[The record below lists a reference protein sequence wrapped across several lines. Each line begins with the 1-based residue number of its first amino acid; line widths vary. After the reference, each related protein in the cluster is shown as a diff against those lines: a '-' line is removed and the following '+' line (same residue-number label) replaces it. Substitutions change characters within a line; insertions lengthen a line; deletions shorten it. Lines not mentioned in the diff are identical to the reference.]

1 MRKLTALTI
10 PAALVAAGAA
20 LAATP
25 GTVVTQ
31 LTPNTPKKNTTLHL
45 TATGPFSGVSGLPSS
60 LVIDVQKGFKSS
72 LKAVKT
78 PCTSQQEGANPTT
91 CPAES
96 QIGQGTASVS
106 VFGATSQLL
115 LTMYLGKPQHNG
127 DIASVELVVQSQA
140 LGQSQDAT
148 GRILPHAGGV
158 EVRFDQLPTFA
169 GSIPGGVPVTVNSI
183 YLSAGAR
190 TQVTNKVHGK
200 KVTTIYPLIQTPPSC
215 PRSGNWTGHLTVQFQ
230 TGTFSKALAS
240 PCKKK

>member
-1 MRKLTALTI
+1 MRKLTALII
-10 PAALVAAGAA
+10 PAALVAASAA
-20 LAATP
+20 VAAAP

-31 LTPNTPKKNTTLHL
+31 LTPNTPGKNTTLHL

-91 CPAES
+91 CPPKS
-96 QIGQGTASVS
+96 QIGQGTATISA
-106 VFGATSQLL
+106 FGQTSQLL

-127 DIASVELVVQSQA
+127 DIASVELVVQSQ
-140 LGQSQDAT
+140 LLHQSQDAT
-148 GRILPHAGGV
+148 GRLLPHNGGI

-169 GSIPGGVPVTVNSI
+169 GSVPAGVPVTVNSL

-190 TQVTNKVHGK
+190 TQVTKKVHGK
-200 KVTTIYPLIQTPPSC
+200 KVTTIYPLIQTPKSC
-215 PRSGNWTGHLTVQFQ
+215 PSIGAWTGNVAIQFQ
-230 TGTFSKALAS
+230 SGTFSKALS
-240 PCKKK
+240 MPCKKK